1 MNMLY
6 AGFLLSIF
14 LEYVRPGSYLPI
26 IEMLR
31 VNSLVP
37 LTVLALTIFHKSEVS
52 EQDLFRHRNARWL
65 QFFMALL
72 VISVLTAEVTEYSF
86 KIFKVVLGFVFWF
99 YIIVKLVT
107 TEQRMRALFGTL
119 VISHVVLL
127 LLNPDVVMHPET
139 RSYIHGNTFL
149 GDGNDYSLS
158 VVISV
163 PMCLYLILRSQS
175 LWLRVFWIVALLALI
190 LAIVGTQSRGASI
203 ALASVFLF
211 LWWKGRQKVIGLAL
225 IAAVLVGV
233 VSYAPDV
240 YFERLNTVRNYE
252 EEGSAMGR
260 IMAWKTAIRMAAKY
274 PLQGVGSGH
283 FAVKLGTEF
292 RPPEFGDQNLPWLTA
307 HSMYFLLIG
316 ELGIPG
322 ITFLLAMLIGNYFI
336 NNRLMREARDK
347 QSKLA
352 KLFMMLNASLIA
364 FAVGGAFL
372 SVAYYPH
379 LYVLSGIWT
388 AAYFIYKR
396 QQAAQEA
403 DGSVPAVETPEQ
415 RAARLVWGEVPSKQL
430 DVLR

>member
-1 MNMLY
+1 MLY

-31 VNSLVP
+31 INSLVP
-37 LTVLALTIFHKSEVS
+37 LSVLAITIFHKSVVS
-52 EQDLFRHRNARWL
+52 EQDLFKNRNTRWL
-65 QFFMALL
+65 MFFMLL
-72 VISVLTAEVTEYSF
+72 LTVAVLTAEVTEYSF
-86 KIFKVVLGFVFWF
+86 KIFKVVIGFVFWF

-119 VISHVVLL
+119 VVSHVVLL

-163 PMCLYLILRSQS
+163 PMCLYLIMRSNT

-190 LAIVGTQSRGASI
+190 LATVGTQSRGASI
-203 ALASVFLF
+203 ALACVFLF
-211 LWWKGRQKVIGLAL
+211 LWWKGRQKVIGLAM
-225 IAAVLVGV
+225 IAVVVVGV

-260 IMAWKTAIRMAAKY
+260 IMAWKTAMRMAAKY
-274 PLQGVGSGH
+274 PLQGVGTGH

-322 ITFLLAMLIGNYFI
+322 ITFLLAMLIGNFFI

-347 QSKLA
+347 QSELA
-352 KLFMMLNASLIA
+352 KLFMMLNASLVA

-388 AAYFIYKR
+388 AAYFIHKR
-396 QQAAQEA
+396 MQAEQHAT
-403 DGSVPAVETPEQ
+403 GSVPVDETPEQ
-415 RAARLVWGEVPSKQL
+415 RAERLVWGKTPAKEL

>member
-6 AGFLLSIF
+6 AGFLISIF

-26 IEMLR
+26 IEATHI
-31 VNSLVP
+31 NSLLP
-37 LTVLALTIFHKSEVS
+37 LSVLAATIFFKSVVN
-52 EQDLFRHRNARWL
+52 EQELMKHRNAKWL
-65 QFFMALL
+65 IFFMLL
-72 VISVLTAEVTEYSF
+72 LTIAVLTAEVTEYSF

-139 RSYIHGNTFL
+139 RSYIYGNTFL

-163 PMCLYLILRSQS
+163 PMCLYLIMRSQS

-190 LAIVGTQSRGASI
+190 LAIIGTQSRGATI
-203 ALASVFLF
+203 ALACVFLL
-211 LWWKGRQKVIGLAL
+211 LWWKGRQKVIGLVL
-225 IAAVLVGV
+225 IAVVVAGV
-233 VSYAPDV
+233 FSYAPDV
-240 YFERLNTVRNYE
+240 YFERMNTVRNYE

-260 IMAWKTAIRMAAKY
+260 IMAWKTAMRMLAKY
-274 PLQGVGSGH
+274 PLQGVGTGH
-283 FAVKLGTEF
+283 FAIKLGTEF
-292 RPPEFGDQNLPWLTA
+292 RPPEFGDKNLPWLTA

-322 ITFLLAMLIGNYFI
+322 ISFLLAMLIGNYFI
-336 NNRLMREARDK
+336 NNRLMREARDR
-347 QSKLA
+347 QSELA

-396 QQAAQEA
+396 QQAGEQPA
-403 DGSVPAVETPEQ
+403 GSAPATETPDQ
-415 RAARLVWGEVPSKQL
+415 RAARLVWGSASKEL

>member
-14 LEYVRPGSYLPI
+14 LEYVRPGSYVPI

-31 VNSLVP
+31 INSLVP
-37 LTVLALTIFHKSEVS
+37 LAVLAITIFHKSEVG

-65 QFFMALL
+65 QFFMLL
-72 VISVLTAEVTEYSF
+72 LTVSVLTAEVTEYSF

-163 PMCLYLILRSQS
+163 PMCLYLIMRSQS

-203 ALASVFLF
+203 ALACVFLF
-211 LWWKGRQKVIGLAL
+211 LWWKGRQKAVGLVL
-225 IAAVLVGV
+225 IAVVVIGV

-260 IMAWKTAIRMAAKY
+260 IMAWKTAMRMLAKY
-274 PLQGVGSGH
+274 PLQGVGTGH

-336 NNRLMREARDK
+336 NNRLMRETRDK
-347 QSKLA
+347 QSELA
-352 KLFMMLNASLIA
+352 KLFMMLNASLVA

-388 AAYFIYKR
+388 AAYFIHKR
-396 QQAAQEA
+396 QQAGQQAA
-403 DGSVPAVETPEQ
+403 GSVPAVETPEQ
-415 RAARLVWGEVPSKQL
+415 RAARLVWGGGSSKEL

>member
-1 MNMLY
+1 MLY

-26 IEMLR
+26 IEILHL
-31 VNSLVP
+31 NSLVP
-37 LTVLALTIFHKSEVS
+37 LSVLAVTFFHKSTVS
-52 EQDLFRHRNARWL
+52 EQDLFAHRNARWII
-65 QFFMALL
+65 FFMGLL
-72 VISVLTAEVTEYSF
+72 AISVLTAEVTEFSF

-107 TEQRMRALFGTL
+107 TEQRMRALFGTFT
-119 VISHVVLL
+119 ISHVILL
-127 LLNPDVVMHPET
+127 LLNPEVVTNPAV

-149 GDGNDYSLS
+149 GDGNDFSLS
-158 VVISV
+158 VTIVL
-163 PMCLYLILRSQS
+163 PMCLYLIMRSQS
-175 LWLRVFWIVALLALI
+175 FWMRMLWLVCLLGLI
-190 LAIVGTQSRGASI
+190 LGIIGTQSRGASI
-203 ALASVFLF
+203 ALACVFLF
-211 LWWKGRQKVIGLAL
+211 LWWVGRQKALGLAL
-225 IAAVLVGV
+225 IGALLVAV

-240 YFERLNTVRNYE
+240 YFERMNTVVNYE

-260 IMAWKTAIRMAAKY
+260 IMAWKTALRMAAKY
-274 PLQGVGSGH
+274 PVMGVGSGH

-322 ITFLLAMLIGNYFI
+322 ITFLFAMLIGNYLI
-336 NNRLMREARDK
+336 NNRLMREARDR
-347 QSKLA
+347 QSELA

-379 LYVLSGIWT
+379 LYVLTGIWT
-388 AAYFIYKR
+388 AAYFIHKR
-396 QQAAQEA
+396 EQAGQQAA
-403 DGSVPAVETPEQ
+403 GSVPAVETPEQ
-415 RAARLVWGEVPSKQL
+415 RAARLVWGSGTSKEL

>member
-31 VNSLVP
+31 LNSLVP
-37 LTVLALTIFHKSEVS
+37 LTVLVFTIFHKSQVG

-65 QFFMALL
+65 QLFMALL

-119 VISHVVLL
+119 VIAHVVLL

-175 LWLRVFWIVALLALI
+175 LWLRVFWIVALLALL

-203 ALASVFLF
+203 ALACVFLF

-260 IMAWKTAIRMAAKY
+260 IMAWKTAIRMLAKY
-274 PLQGVGSGH
+274 PMQGVGTGH

-292 RPPEFGDQNLPWLTA
+292 RPPEFGDNNLPWLTA

-322 ITFLLAMLIGNYFI
+322 ITFLLAMLIGNYLI

-347 QSKLA
+347 QSELA

-396 QQAAQEA
+396 QQAAQQA

-415 RAARLVWGEVPSKQL
+415 RAARLVWGDASPRQL